1 LFDPDILMT
10 KLKDVK
16 IRKVATEVLGKE
28 WVETMEEIATVAK
41 YSTAE
46 AKRLP
51 GVRPV
56 ISPGS
61 GGMQTTFVVG
71 DLLPDV
77 GRYLFGRFAATP
89 GLKQLLTRK
98 TPQEAAL
105 VFRQWLPLFMATEEG
120 LKALALYS
128 RDHPEMAVYLQEELA
143 NLGNLAMEQ
152 DQAAVRRGEMNAP
165 AQQQGN

>member
-1 LFDPDILMT
+1 MLT

-28 WVETMEEIATVAK
+28 WVENMEAIANVAK

-46 AKRLP
+46 AKRYP

-56 ISPGS
+56 VSPGS
-61 GGMQTTFVVG
+61 GGMQTTFVIG

-77 GRYLFGRFAATP
+77 SRYLFGRFAATP

-98 TPQEAAL
+98 TPDEAAL

-120 LKALALYS
+120 LKALTLYS
-128 RDHPEMAVYLQEELA
+128 RDHPELAVYLQEELA

-152 DQAAVRRGEMNAP
+152 DTAAISRGEMNVP

>member
-1 LFDPDILMT
+1 
-10 KLKDVK
+10 
-16 IRKVATEVLGKE
+16 
-28 WVETMEEIATVAK
+28 MEEIATVTK

-77 GRYLFGRFAATP
+77 GRFLYGRFAATP

-120 LKALALYS
+120 LKALTLYS
-128 RDHPEMAVYLQEELA
+128 RDHPELAVYLQEELA

-152 DQAAVRRGEMNAP
+152 DTAAIARGEMNAP
-165 AQQQGN
+165 AQPSGN

>member
-1 LFDPDILMT
+1 MFDADIMLT

-28 WVETMEEIATVAK
+28 WVENMEAIARVAK
-41 YSTAE
+41 YSTADPR
-46 AKRLP
+46 KLP

-77 GRYLFGRFAATP
+77 GRFLYGRFAATP
-89 GLKQLLTRK
+89 GLKQVLSRK
-98 TPQEAAL
+98 TPDEAAM
-105 VFRQWLPLFMATEEG
+105 VFRQWLPFFMATDEG

-128 RDHPEMAVYLQEELA
+128 RDHPELSVYIQEELA

-152 DQAAVRRGEMNAP
+152 DTAAIRRGEMSAP
-165 AQQQGN
+165 APQQGN